1 MNRPFISKPDSYAVN
16 VQDGIDIN
24 AFAALL
30 TAPEGREPAVVVRSG
45 SRIRFIIPAIDA
57 IRLANEI
64 ADAVEAAE
72 AALAA

>member
-1 MNRPFISKPDSYAVN
+1 VNRPFISKPENFAVN
-16 VQDGIDIN
+16 VQDGLDIN

-30 TAPEGREPAVVVRSG
+30 TAPEGSVPGIIVRSG
-45 SRIRFIIPAIDA
+45 PRIRFIIPAHDA

-72 AALAA
+72 GYAA